1 MFAKWSRQNLFAKE
15 TRASNIAPIYS
26 GTTTTSSGEFSRCG
40 KKHIQSEDRIYT
52 RTGLVAEQGRGET
65 SGSTEMVCIADM
77 LKEIP
82 RDQYDPDRVFLS
94 VVTDGHGGSI
104 TSQFVS
110 KNLLYCI
117 AQQAEARK
125 SPSLANLEAVI
136 QDGFKACEDL
146 LNLTH
151 PEEHSGCCC
160 LVSVVFESQVLVAH
174 LGDVRAVVC
183 ENGEVRQLT
192 RDHRATDAGEAAR
205 IIELGGQITNN
216 RVHGVLAPSRAFGN
230 HDLKS
235 IPPANVLSS
244 EPEVVRYQLDDAKI
258 RKSPCFMIV
267 ATDGV
272 WDCMTNEQACD
283 LVGRTLKATGGS
295 APSAAKK
302 LVEMASKKNDDDI
315 TVNVLVWGV
324 EDEDESLEEADK
336 L

>member
-15 TRASNIAPIYS
+15 PRASNIAPIYS
-26 GTTTTSSGEFSRCG
+26 GTTTTRSGEFSRCG
-40 KKHIQSEDRIYT
+40 KKHEHSEDRICT
-52 RTGLVAEQGRGET
+52 RTGLGREQSSGT
-65 SGSTEMVCIADM
+65 SGSSDLVCMADM

-82 RDQYDPDRVFLS
+82 RDQYDPNRMFLS
-94 VVTDGHGGSI
+94 VVTDGHGGST

-110 KNLLYCI
+110 RTLLGCI

-136 QDGFKACEDL
+136 LDGFKACEDL
-146 LNLTH
+146 LNSAH
-151 PEEHSGCCC
+151 PEENSGCCC

-205 IIELGGQITNN
+205 IVELGGQVINN

-235 IPPANVLSS
+235 VPPANVLSS
-244 EPEVVRYQLDDAKI
+244 EPEVMRYQLDDAKI

-283 LVGRTLKATGGS
+283 LVGRTLKNTGGS

-324 EDEDESLEEADK
+324 EDEEDESLEEADK